1 MTTFKILD
9 SLQGLRSQ
17 SGTSTEEYRKKIEQ
31 RDDLPAKFKEM
42 ALQLLD
48 GGGLDENLSMNLG
61 ILSRAWVDA
70 QRREKSQQAQTEEE
84 LKKTIVDA
92 RESAENT
99 RKIIADNDQNARL
112 VAIIET
118 LVLTQSDLMTQIADL
133 KAELKAARD
142 CASVPATPEE

>member
-1 MTTFKILD
+1 
-9 SLQGLRSQ
+9 
-17 SGTSTEEYRKKIEQ
+17 
-31 RDDLPAKFKEM
+31 M

-99 RKIIADNDQNARL
+99 RKIIANNDQNARL